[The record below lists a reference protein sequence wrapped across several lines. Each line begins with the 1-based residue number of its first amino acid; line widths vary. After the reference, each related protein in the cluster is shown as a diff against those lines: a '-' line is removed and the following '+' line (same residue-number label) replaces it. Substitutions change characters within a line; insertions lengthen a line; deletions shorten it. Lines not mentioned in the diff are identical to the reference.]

1 MERLS
6 NMRNEVFRNESS
18 TFYYSASRAKKKEAI
33 AHMKA
38 LEVNRENNI
47 LLNKIY
53 NIMQKPCKMII

>member
-6 NMRNEVFRNESS
+6 NMRNEVFLNESN

-33 AHMKA
+33 AHVKQM
-38 LEVNRENNI
+38 EVSRENNI

-53 NIMQKPCKMII
+53 NIMQKPCTFVY